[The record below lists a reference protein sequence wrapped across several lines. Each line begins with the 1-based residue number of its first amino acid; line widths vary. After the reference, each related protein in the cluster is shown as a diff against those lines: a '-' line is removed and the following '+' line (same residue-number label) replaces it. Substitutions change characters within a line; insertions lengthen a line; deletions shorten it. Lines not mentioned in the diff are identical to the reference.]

1 MLSFYCLKDYS
12 ASFQQQSAILTYF
25 FISQIIRKINLKS
38 TYTIYNLMLLNTS
51 LYTTLSVLL
60 LSWLCSERSTEMF
73 RGEVHL
79 EKAT

>member
-1 MLSFYCLKDYS
+1 MSLS
-12 ASFQQQSAILTYF
+12 
-25 FISQIIRKINLKS
+25 LKS
-38 TYTIYNLMLLNTS
+38 EEKLISSLLSDTYTIYNLILLNTS

-60 LSWLCSERSTEMF
+60 LSWLFSGRRTEMF